1 MERRQALKT
10 LAAGAVAAVAAP
22 AVLAPTANASL
33 LTGPGAGPYMQ
44 NMGTGI
50 YVDQSTAQQ
59 MSTFSITPHL
69 VTCGVGTF
77 GVGQLA
83 LSGPFA
89 MLMYSTRID
98 SYQVD
103 SGSRTITATGRMR
116 SITMLVAGIV
126 TESVEHD
133 FIAVATNNNGVGSDR
148 FDVHFVTPFWTPGLT
163 QPMATPSAL
172 RPGWARFG
180 GNVATAALS
189 GTPLGGVNV

>member
-10 LAAGAVAAVAAP
+10 LAAGAVAAVTVP
-22 AVLAPTANASL
+22 AVLAPPAQAGL
-33 LTGPGAGPYMQ
+33 LTGPGAGPYMR

-59 MSTFSITPHL
+59 MSTFSITPQL

-83 LSGPFA
+83 LTGPFA

-98 SYQVD
+98 RYTVD
-103 SGSRTITATGRMR
+103 PGSRTITATGRMR
-116 SITMLVAGIV
+116 SITMIALGVV

-148 FDVHFVTPFWTPGLT
+148 FDVHFVTPFWTPGLL
-163 QPMATPSAL
+163 QPMATPSSL

-180 GNVATAALS
+180 GNVATAAVT
-189 GTPLGGVNV
+189 GTPLGGVNA